1 MVEFVKSF
9 HIVDV
14 GRSVQQQ
21 RQRTI
26 ESERGTRSDLNAIW
40 ETFKHDKMS
49 VLFCALAK
57 ASALS
62 TTMMP
67 GTED

>member
-9 HIVDV
+9 YIVDV
-14 GRSVQQQ
+14 GRGVQQQ
-21 RQRTI
+21 KQRTI
-26 ESERGTRSDLNAIW
+26 ESERGIRSDLNAIW

-49 VLFCALAK
+49 VPFFALAK

-62 TTMMP
+62 TTMLR
-67 GTED
+67 TVD